1 VLRKRER
8 IGQIGPT
15 QCLDEQEAQ
24 RRRLSFDSARRKLA
38 VAEQMDLV
46 LAYVIGSKLL
56 GRTMEVPGELLDRVK
71 VRPHG
76 VRRVVTTL
84 ELVEHQLAKMG
95 HRKSSL

>member
-1 VLRKRER
+1 M
-8 IGQIGPT
+8 Q
-15 QCLDEQEAQ
+15 
-24 RRRLSFDSARRKLA
+24 
-38 VAEQMDLV
+38 
-46 LAYVIGSKLL
+46 
-56 GRTMEVPGELLDRVK
+56 